1 MIDLSKHIQEGARLE
16 LEALELSTDECSFMS
31 AQNSAQAMQIDELK
45 RDLAAAQD
53 RAERTEVW
61 AHGLEADMDKLREEL
76 AAAQSENAKLKA
88 EITRVMQA
96 AANGGYCRRNHAKC
110 ECENIAESIRTDE

>member
-45 RDLAAAQD
+45 RDLAAAQEARQ
-53 RAERTEVW
+53 RAE
-61 AHGLEADMDKLREEL
+61 AL
-76 AAAQSENAKLKA
+76 AEQNAKDAERYRWLKSETA
-88 EITRVMQA
+88 NPEMGHSRVHIALDAYTEEVGHKGDELDA
-96 AANGGYCRRNHAKC
+96 AIDAAIGGNK
-110 ECENIAESIRTDE
+110 